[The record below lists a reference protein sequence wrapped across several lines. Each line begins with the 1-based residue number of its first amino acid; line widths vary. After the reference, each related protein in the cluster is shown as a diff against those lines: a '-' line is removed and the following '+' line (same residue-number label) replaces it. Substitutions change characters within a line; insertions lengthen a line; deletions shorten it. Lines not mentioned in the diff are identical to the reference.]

1 MLTIAAKRG
10 IDLEDIGTPFLE
22 DIIKSALG
30 HSIPLDRNVLHLRDH
45 ISLGGVLFGK
55 CVIRTDRDTLK
66 HGCAGRVGH
75 SGHIHRLAVFG
86 DAGQAESQSL
96 RQTVFGGF
104 ADFDHTV
111 LAQVGNV

>member
-45 ISLGGVLFGK
+45 ISLWGVLFGK
-55 CVIRTDRDTLK
+55 CVVRTDRDALK
-66 HGCAGRVGH
+66 HGCAGRIGH

-86 DAGQAESQSL
+86 SAGQAESQSL
-96 RQTVFGGF
+96 HQTVFGGF

>member
-10 IDLEDIGTPFLE
+10 IDLEDIGTPFFE

-45 ISLGGVLFGK
+45 ISLWGVLFGK
-55 CVIRTDRDTLK
+55 RVIRTNRDTLK
-66 HGCAGRVGH
+66 HSCAGRIGCN
-75 SGHIHRLAVFG
+75 GHIHTLTVFG
-86 DAGQAESQSL
+86 SAGQAESQSL